1 LAAGSITSKAHLH
14 AVLLELQGAGLIR
27 EVHQELA
34 GDPLFAAFHVYT
46 FNDLGLTRPPGQ
58 PAEAAGDR
66 HRATKQTHHP
76 PVSCPDLKERSHGVK
91 SPVA

>member
-46 FNDLGLTRPPGQ
+46 FNHLGRLPGLLDSLPRLQEATAKPPSKPTSTQ
-58 PAEAAGDR
+58 SPA
-66 HRATKQTHHP
+66 
-76 PVSCPDLKERSHGVK
+76 
-91 SPVA
+91 